1 MNGRSV
7 TVLSLPAA
15 VNAAGTRSA
24 WRHGDGIVIDDR
36 RRGILGRCSCHWQQA
51 PAPVDLP
58 A

>member
-24 WRHGDGIVIDDR
+24 WRHGDGIVIDDVAVASSAVVRAIGSRHR
-36 RRGILGRCSCHWQQA
+36 R
-51 PAPVDLP
+51 P
-58 A
+58 